1 MNDTFAKRRRFTL
14 EDTDWSGQVMGFGTS
29 MSGDPCFVG
38 GTFLRPLLRVANL
51 KSENQPC
58 LTIAAYVFQTA
69 EEVEVLLGHV
79 ARGADSLIF
88 FKVL

>member
-1 MNDTFAKRRRFTL
+1 MNDSFPKRRRFTL

-38 GTFLRPLLRVANL
+38 GTCLRPLLRVANL

-58 LTIAAYVFQTA
+58 LTIAASMSSRQLKRSKFFSATWH
-69 EEVEVLLGHV
+69 EEP
-79 ARGADSLIF
+79 IP
-88 FKVL
+88 